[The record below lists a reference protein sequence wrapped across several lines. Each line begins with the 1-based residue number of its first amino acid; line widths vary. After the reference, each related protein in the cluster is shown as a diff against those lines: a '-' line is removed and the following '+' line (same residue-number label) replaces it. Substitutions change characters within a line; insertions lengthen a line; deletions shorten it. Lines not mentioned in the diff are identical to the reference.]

1 MTTRIL
7 AVAPLAMAFSLA
19 TPAHAEDAAAEGAAI
34 IVIGHG
40 DASIAEQEAAATP
53 GGTDVVAYEDFAD
66 RTVISLRDAL
76 AFSPG
81 VYTQPRFGQEVR
93 ISIRGSGLSR
103 TLPTTTAISR
113 SLSQSSSIISRSI
126 AAPMPFASA
135 QVHWAARS
143 MA

>member
-53 GGTDVVAYEDFAD
+53 GGASRHETFARD
-66 RTVISLRDAL
+66 RTRWRRPL
-76 AFSPG
+76 AGF
-81 VYTQPRFGQEVR
+81 RLLHDR
-93 ISIRGSGLSR
+93 R
-103 TLPTTTAISR
+103 
-113 SLSQSSSIISRSI
+113 
-126 AAPMPFASA
+126 
-135 QVHWAARS
+135 
-143 MA
+143 